1 MDNNDIGNR
10 LKAARK
16 AAGYKTAFAFCEK
29 FQIPRSTYSQYE
41 TGKRIPKTKIIAVY
55 AEKLGVNPRWL
66 KLGEGEPLTGTSY
79 KKSPLEESMQQVS
92 MVEEIINKRYSID
105 SLDEV
110 LLADLLTEMIARG
123 KKSGLTERQ
132 MAYAITRLYSSLR
145 RSVDAPEIRGQMIK
159 VAIDTY
165 FEFFSEK

>member
-10 LKAARK
+10 LKAARI

-41 TGKRIPKTKIIAVY
+41 TGKRIPKMRVIEHY
-55 AEKLGVNPRWL
+55 AQQLGVNPRWL
-66 KLGEGEPLTGTSY
+66 KLGAGEPLSGVSY
-79 KKSPLEESMQQVS
+79 RQSPLAESMQQVA

-105 SLDEV
+105 SLDEI

-123 KKSGLTERQ
+123 KEYNLSERQ
-132 MAYAITRLYSSLR
+132 MAYAITRLYNSLR
-145 RSVDAPEIRGQMIK
+145 RSVDAPEVRAQMIK